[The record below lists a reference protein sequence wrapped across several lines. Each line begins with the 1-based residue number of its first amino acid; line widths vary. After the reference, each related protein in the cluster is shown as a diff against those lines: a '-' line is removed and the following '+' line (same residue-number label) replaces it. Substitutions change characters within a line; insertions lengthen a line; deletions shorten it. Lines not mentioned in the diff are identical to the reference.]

1 MNVGGRRREE
11 GCEDRREKE
20 GKDRGGRVVIGGM
33 SHHSLSLTPS
43 PSLPPPH
50 TLFLTLTPFPSL
62 PLPHSLPLIPS
73 PLLDSSPSHPLLY
86 SLSLTPSPS
95 HLLTPSLSLTPSHSL
110 PLPHTQVS
118 RHISAMVNVQDDNGM
133 LVGNWSGDYTGGK
146 PPTYWTG
153 SAEILD
159 EFNRTKQPVKF
170 AQCWVFSGVQ
180 TSGEL

>member
-1 MNVGGRRREE
+1 
-11 GCEDRREKE
+11 
-20 GKDRGGRVVIGGM
+20 
-33 SHHSLSLTPS
+33 
-43 PSLPPPH
+43 
-50 TLFLTLTPFPSL
+50 
-62 PLPHSLPLIPS
+62 
-73 PLLDSSPSHPLLY
+73 
-86 SLSLTPSPS
+86 
-95 HLLTPSLSLTPSHSL
+95 
-110 PLPHTQVS
+110 
-118 RHISAMVNVQDDNGM
+118 MVNVQDDNGM

>member
-62 PLPHSLPLIPS
+62 PLPHSLPLTPS
-73 PLLDSSPSHPLLY
+73 PSHPLPHTLSLTPSPSLPLPHSLSLTPSPSHPLLY
-86 SLSLTPSPS
+86 SIPLPHTLSFTPSPS
-95 HLLTPSLSLTPSHSL
+95 HLLTPSPSH
-110 PLPHTQVS
+110 PGIPPHLSHGECTRRQWYA
-118 RHISAMVNVQDDNGM
+118 RRQ
-133 LVGNWSGDYTGGK
+133 LV
-146 PPTYWTG
+146 
-153 SAEILD
+153 
-159 EFNRTKQPVKF
+159 R
-170 AQCWVFSGVQ
+170 
-180 TSGEL
+180 